1 VWKSLR
7 NLGKRVQ
14 IILPEEL
21 NTYDVLVNDRLVFS
35 KATLEAT
42 IARLGGTTEAPDDAD
57 TDASDDEGSDA

>member
-57 TDASDDEGSDA
+57 DTSDDEGSEA